1 MPHIPGVSHRRR
13 ASLTSSRG
21 SSIDEARHGGG
32 DEVNKEDETVMD
44 DAQGSMLSH
53 IISQLRPG
61 ADLSRVTLPTFILE
75 PRSMLERITNF
86 MAHPETMLPITKIED
101 PVQRFVAVTKFY
113 LSGWHIK
120 PPGVKKPLN
129 PILGEIFTGYWEY
142 PDGTKGYY
150 VSEQTSHHPPKSS
163 YFFMAPEHNIRIDGC
178 LKPRSKFL
186 GNSAAS
192 LMEGIA
198 VLRLVNTGER
208 YFVTQPNMY
217 ARGILF
223 GTMKYELGDHAYI
236 RCPDTGMVADL
247 EFKTRGYFS
256 GTYNAIGG
264 FIKDSHGK
272 NLFELSGLW
281 NEEMY
286 IKDLTTGKKE
296 LLFDASHA
304 KHSPPLARPLEEQEE
319 HESQRLWHDVTEA
332 VKRRDQDVAT
342 DAKAKV
348 EEMQREEA
356 AKRNSDGVE
365 WHPRLF
371 RRVQAGQGGSEQGE
385 EDLEWILNTKVDG
398 ETPDDITKQ
407 ILQIHA
413 ILPGQKPERQ
423 FDIPGRSARQYQ
435 SVQETPQ
442 QPASQELMTQDAAL
456 HDTTAQPTAQP
467 FCSEP
472 GPSPTAFTPISSD
485 SINLDGS
492 APLEPNRSLS
502 KNTFPSN
509 PSNPPLV
516 PLEKPGPHPEVI
528 SDSTEA
534 KIAKDLPPS
543 KLLNSNPEPEP
554 FRHDKLRRRDS
565 ETQEDDEFVDA
576 QS

>member
-1 MPHIPGVSHRRR
+1 M
-13 ASLTSSRG
+13 
-21 SSIDEARHGGG
+21 DETRHYG
-32 DEVNKEDETVMD
+32 DETSKEDETVMD
-44 DAQGSMLSH
+44 ADQGNMLTH

-86 MAHPETMLPITKIED
+86 MAHPETMLPITKTED

-129 PILGEIFTGYWEY
+129 PILGEVFTGYWDY

-150 VSEQTSHHPPKSS
+150 ISEQTSHHPPKSS
-163 YFFMAPEHNIRIDGC
+163 YFFVAPEHDIRIDGC

-198 VLRLVNTGER
+198 VLRLLNTGER

-236 RCPDTGMVADL
+236 RCPETGMVADL

-264 FIKDSHGK
+264 FIKDAHGK
-272 NLFELSGLW
+272 QLYELSGLW

-304 KHSPPLARPLEEQEE
+304 KHSPPLARPLEEQGER
-319 HESQRLWHDVTEA
+319 ESQKLWHDTTEA
-332 VKRRDQDVAT
+332 VKRRDQEVAT
-342 DAKAKV
+342 DAKAKI
-348 EEMQREEA
+348 EDMQREEA
-356 AKRNSDGVE
+356 AKRNSEGVD
-365 WHPRLF
+365 WHPQLF
-371 RRVQAGQGGSEQGE
+371 RRVQGGHGQPEEGE
-385 EDLEWILNTKVDG
+385 EDLEWIINAKVDG
-398 ETPDDITKQ
+398 KTPEEVVKQ
-407 ILQIHA
+407 ILQIYA
-413 ILPGQKPERQ
+413 ILPGQKPDKQFNIPERTNTQ
-423 FDIPGRSARQYQ
+423 QTTST
-435 SVQETPQ
+435 STP
-442 QPASQELMTQDAAL
+442 T
-456 HDTTAQPTAQP
+456 
-467 FCSEP
+467 
-472 GPSPTAFTPISSD
+472 
-485 SINLDGS
+485 
-492 APLEPNRSLS
+492 
-502 KNTFPSN
+502 
-509 PSNPPLV
+509 
-516 PLEKPGPHPEVI
+516 
-528 SDSTEA
+528 
-534 KIAKDLPPS
+534 
-543 KLLNSNPEPEP
+543 
-554 FRHDKLRRRDS
+554 
-565 ETQEDDEFVDA
+565 
-576 QS
+576 

>member
-1 MPHIPGVSHRRR
+1 
-13 ASLTSSRG
+13 
-21 SSIDEARHGGG
+21 
-32 DEVNKEDETVMD
+32 
-44 DAQGSMLSH
+44 
-53 IISQLRPG
+53 
-61 ADLSRVTLPTFILE
+61 
-75 PRSMLERITNF
+75 
-86 MAHPETMLPITKIED
+86 
-101 PVQRFVAVTKFY
+101 
-113 LSGWHIK
+113 
-120 PPGVKKPLN
+120 VKKPLN

-198 VLRLVNTGER
+198 VLRLMNTGER

-236 RCPDTGMVADL
+236 RCPETGMVADL

-281 NEEMY
+281 NEEMH

-319 HESQRLWHDVTEA
+319 RESQRLWHDVTEA

-342 DAKAKV
+342 DAKAKI

-371 RRVQAGQGGSEQGE
+371 RRVQSGQGGSEQGE
-385 EDLEWILNTKVDG
+385 EDLEWILNAKVDG
-398 ETPDDITKQ
+398 KTPEDITKQ

-423 FDIPGRSARQYQ
+423 FNIPESAPH
-435 SVQETPQ
+435 ENN
-442 QPASQELMTQDAAL
+442 SQIP
-456 HDTTAQPTAQP
+456 AQPVR
-467 FCSEP
+467 SEP
-472 GPSPTAFTPISSD
+472 NPPHTTSSTSAPIVD
-485 SINLDGS
+485 NSINLDGA
-492 APLEPNRSLS
+492 APLEPKRSFS
-502 KNTFPSN
+502 RNTFPSD
-509 PSNPPLV
+509 PSNPPLL
-516 PLEKPGPHPEVI
+516 PLGKPRTQPAAI
-528 SDSTEA
+528 SESTEA
-534 KIAKDLPPS
+534 KVAKELPAS

-554 FRHDKLRRRDS
+554 STHDKLRRKDS